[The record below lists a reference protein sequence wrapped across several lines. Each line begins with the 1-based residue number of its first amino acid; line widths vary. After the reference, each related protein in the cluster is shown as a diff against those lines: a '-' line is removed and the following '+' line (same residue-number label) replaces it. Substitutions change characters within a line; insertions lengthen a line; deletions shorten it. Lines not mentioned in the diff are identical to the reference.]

1 METSVPLLVFT
12 QESSSTIIAGLAPA
26 FNIIKGHAVRVGKKR
41 AVFTTEPYRRKVPEF
56 PGN

>member
-1 METSVPLLVFT
+1 MPLLVFT

-26 FNIIKGHAVRVGKKR
+26 FNTIKDHAVRVGKKR